1 MKRKMV
7 WGAFVIIIGASLA
20 LTTLIGSVIYEQ
32 YQDTKQWS
40 QSPFVDEIHNV
51 PPAFASNYIPLGDKL
66 SLEILTQVNGAINE
80 ITDAKGIPEG
90 KLSSYSQLYRKAMT
104 LQDEQGLQDTDVMQ
118 NTYRLGL
125 YIDIENAI
133 RTAYTQPDSEQ
144 LKVLSSR
151 LEQLMLNEALTID
164 TLYAERLSTIT
175 SDYGKLQ
182 AFSDKALST
191 LGLKDGSTLIVDV
204 SVTYDMG
211 HSLIQEIDASGLGQ
225 FDHVNKLKS
234 LLESDQ
240 WSSITKQNAV
250 TRQFYAWDTSRAIL
264 EALSKSD
271 YISIASLYT
280 YSKALDYD
288 PSIEL
293 TPQEGTIIDPNSAIT
308 QIRMAN
314 RVLTPNEYVRR
325 GTQLTFTIEP
335 EYILIAKPE
344 LPDIPDEPEIPDNP
358 PSQSTQQGESTEGT
372 IPDND
377 GEDITP

>member
-1 MKRKMV
+1 MKRKIA
-7 WGAFVIIIGASLA
+7 WGALVIIIGASLVI
-20 LTTLIGSVIYEQ
+20 TTLIGTVIYEQ

-80 ITDAKGIPEG
+80 IADAKGIPEG
-90 KLSSYSQLYRKAMT
+90 KISSYSQLYRKAMT

-125 YIDIENAI
+125 YIDIENAM
-133 RTAYTQPDSEQ
+133 RTAYTQPNSEP
-144 LKVLSSR
+144 LKVLSSQ
-151 LEQLMLNEALTID
+151 LTQLMLNETLPID
-164 TLYAERLSTIT
+164 TLYTERLSTIA
-175 SDYGKLQ
+175 SDYGNLQ

-211 HSLIQEIDASGLGQ
+211 HSLIKEIDASGLGQ
-225 FDHVNKLKS
+225 FDHVSKLKN
-234 LLESDQ
+234 LLEGDQ
-240 WSSITKQNAV
+240 WSSITKRNAL
-250 TRQFYAWDTSRAIL
+250 TRKFYAWDTSRAIL
-264 EALSKSD
+264 ETLSKSD